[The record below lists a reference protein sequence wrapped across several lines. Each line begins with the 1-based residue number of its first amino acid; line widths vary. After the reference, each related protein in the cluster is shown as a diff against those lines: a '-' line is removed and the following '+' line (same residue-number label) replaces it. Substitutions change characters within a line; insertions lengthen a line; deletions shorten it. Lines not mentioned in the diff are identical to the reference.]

1 MSTATAIQGS
11 NGKLIPRRLFPREG
25 VSTLAE
31 VARYDTRPRHNRRF
45 RSGYQFFP
53 LVVRYPAH
61 ERRGRHVPV
70 RFKLLN
76 AAMFPREMGGLL

>member
-1 MSTATAIQGS
+1 MKIA
-11 NGKLIPRRLFPREG
+11 LIPWRLFPRGG

-31 VARYDTRPRHNRRF
+31 VARYDTRPRRNRRF
-45 RSGYQFFP
+45 RSGYQFYP

-61 ERRGRHVPV
+61 QRRGRCIPA

-76 AAMFPREMGGLL
+76 AAMLPREMGGLL